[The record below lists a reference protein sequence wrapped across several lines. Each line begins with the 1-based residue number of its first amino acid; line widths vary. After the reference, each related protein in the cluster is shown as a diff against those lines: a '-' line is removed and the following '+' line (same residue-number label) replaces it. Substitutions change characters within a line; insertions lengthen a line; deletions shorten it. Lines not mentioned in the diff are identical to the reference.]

1 LASAGRR
8 AFGRTDFGVATGLL
22 TRAVDL
28 VDVADPTRSAMLVD
42 LAEAARESG
51 RFGAAEA
58 AVAAA
63 DASPGRDRVRA
74 LVVIARLRLRLDA
87 DPGVDLAEA
96 ENEARRAADT
106 AEASRDDEGAA
117 AAWRLLWHL
126 AAYRCRYAEAGEA
139 ARRAA
144 VHAERAGDPR
154 WMLDRRLEVSAAVR
168 GAAPTSLV
176 IALGDEVLTRVRG
189 KGGVASGLRSNVGL
203 AHAMRGDFE
212 LAREL
217 MLQALAAVDEHSVDA
232 YALQA
237 ELGSMVEALRG
248 DLEAAEREL
257 RKGLEGLTAAR
268 RDGRPLYRGRRPRP
282 LPLRP
287 RPRPGGRRARSP
299 LRGEGSD

>member
-1 LASAGRR
+1 MIQEP
-8 AFGRTDFGVATGLL
+8 V
-22 TRAVDL
+22 
-28 VDVADPTRSAMLVD
+28 
-42 LAEAARESG
+42 
-51 RFGAAEA
+51 
-58 AVAAA
+58 
-63 DASPGRDRVRA
+63 
-74 LVVIARLRLRLDA
+74 
-87 DPGVDLAEA
+87 
-96 ENEARRAADT
+96 N
-106 AEASRDDEGAA
+106 
-117 AAWRLLWHL
+117 
-126 AAYRCRYAEAGEA
+126 
-139 ARRAA
+139 
-144 VHAERAGDPR
+144 
-154 WMLDRRLEVSAAVR
+154 
-168 GAAPTSLV
+168 
-176 IALGDEVLTRVRG
+176 
-189 KGGVASGLRSNVGL
+189 
-203 AHAMRGDFE
+203 AMRGDFE